1 MACAVSTSPPVA
13 TTLAERLS
21 RAMTHAGFNQKTL
34 EERAGL
40 TRGYLSRVLKGER
53 VRVDATRISRLARA
67 CGVDLRWLSTGE
79 GEMTPRE
86 GDGSAAGGA
95 GPGHEPADNA
105 FEHALAE
112 GFRRG
117 PFELADLDAVRRV
130 MARGATLL
138 RDEADLVEAATAWLR
153 AAAALRRESRPV
165 TVETLVYRMARPSTR
180 PLDDGAAEL
189 QAMGAEGPAKPVSP
203 TKRR

>member
-1 MACAVSTSPPVA
+1 MAGAVSTSAPVA

-34 EERAGL
+34 EEHAGL

-53 VRVDATRISRLARA
+53 VRVDATRISRLALA

-86 GDGSAAGGA
+86 GEAAAGGA
-95 GPGHEPADNA
+95 HEPADNA

-138 RDEADLVEAATAWLR
+138 RDEADLVDAATAWLR
-153 AAAALRRESRPV
+153 AAAALRRENRPV